1 MAKKIGMVSNNQ
13 KEKAIETAKEIH
25 DFLVKK
31 GCSVSLL
38 EKDVMPSK
46 YSLSSMGDKEFEEK
60 VDYIISV
67 GGDGTFLRAAKYAFK
82 REVPIMGVN
91 MGNLGFLAEIEIKK
105 LYTALENLL
114 KEKFIIE
121 NRMLIEGRIIR
132 NGKELEKR
140 CLPYVALNE
149 FVVTRSMTEKII
161 KISLTANG
169 YPVSEFGADGV
180 IISTPTGSTAYSLS
194 AGGPV
199 VEPTNE
205 VLIIT
210 PICPHTLYNRSIIF
224 DPDTKIEVR
233 IGSKN
238 KENSLSIDGVK
249 NPRNLIN
256 GDILRVSKSKLRI
269 RLISFNQNIFFKV
282 FKEKLLE
289 RD

>member
-1 MAKKIGMVSNNQ
+1 MAKKIGIVSNNQ

-31 GCSVSLL
+31 DCSVSLL
-38 EKDVMPSK
+38 KKDVMPSK
-46 YSLSSMGDKEFEEK
+46 YSLSSIGDKEFEEK

-91 MGNLGFLAEIEIKK
+91 MGNLGFLAEIETKK

-114 KEKFIIE
+114 KEEFIIE

-140 CLPYVALNE
+140 SLPYVALNE

-169 YPVSEFGADGV
+169 YPVSEFGADGL

-249 NPRNLIN
+249 NPINLIN
-256 GDILRVSKSKLRI
+256 NDILRVSKSKLKVK
-269 RLISFNQNIFFKV
+269 LISFNHNIFFKV